1 MGWLTVLAYLLVAL
15 ASWHRSRTVSPD
27 AFPVEQRF
35 WRRLT
40 VIVLLLGVNKQ
51 LNFLTLFTMLGR
63 SWAWQQ
69 QWYAG
74 RQAVQL
80 ALVGIV
86 VLLLVTVAGIRLWR
100 LRRLPRRYLLAQI
113 LILLLVGFVLVRGH
127 VFARG
132 GLLFVYAVCW
142 HSVEL
147 VVELGLLVGLFVT
160 AVSPTHLPPQSP
172 PAPALPRNGQL
183 YELSTVSLTVS
194 LLRQTDTVNNEKLH
208 SPRPGGPVGH
218 WPPPERLYGY
228 QPFDYANNFQQ

>member
-1 MGWLTVLAYLLVAL
+1 MRIFTLPGNLTLSLLGQIGWKPGIGDPTVMGWLTVLAYLLVAL

-113 LILLLVGFVLVRGH
+113 LILLLVGFVLVRATSLH
-127 VFARG
+127 AVDYYLYTPFAGIR
-132 GLLFVYAVCW
+132 LNW
-142 HSVEL
+142 

-160 AVSPTHLPPQSP
+160 AVSPLTFRPQSP
-172 PAPALPRNGQL
+172 SRP
-183 YELSTVSLTVS
+183 
-194 LLRQTDTVNNEKLH
+194 
-208 SPRPGGPVGH
+208 SPTP
-218 WPPPERLYGY
+218 
-228 QPFDYANNFQQ
+228 

>member
-1 MGWLTVLAYLLVAL
+1 MRIFTLPGDLTLSLLGQIGWKPGIGDPTVMGWLTVLAYLLVAL

-51 LNFLTLFTMLGR
+51 LNFLTLFTTLGR

-113 LILLLVGFVLVRGH
+113 LILLLVGFVLVRATSLH
-127 VFARG
+127 AVDYYLYTPFAGIR
-132 GLLFVYAVCW
+132 LNW
-142 HSVEL
+142 

-160 AVSPTHLPPQSP
+160 AVSPLTFRPQSP
-172 PAPALPRNGQL
+172 SRP
-183 YELSTVSLTVS
+183 
-194 LLRQTDTVNNEKLH
+194 
-208 SPRPGGPVGH
+208 SPTP
-218 WPPPERLYGY
+218 
-228 QPFDYANNFQQ
+228 